1 MRNII
6 TRRGLGPLVAGAVAA
21 PALRSAMAQDAAWP
35 SRAVRIIVPFGAG
48 GSADIAA
55 RNVAE
60 ALSQGLGQPFVVENR
75 PGAGAVIGTDLVA
88 KAVPDGYTILMMSNT
103 HTANETL
110 IPNRPYALM
119 RDLAAAA
126 SVNVAH
132 HVLAVHPSLGV
143 NSVAELI
150 AKAKASPGRI
160 DYASSGPGT
169 PYHIAGEVFRAMA
182 GIEIQHIP
190 FRSSGEARTA
200 LISGTVPVMFD
211 AIPTMQPHVAGG
223 RAKALATT
231 GPQRDPLLPEL
242 PTVAESGGSS
252 GLAGYE
258 ASIWLGL
265 MVPAQVPRPIVER
278 LNGAVNAWLNRPQ
291 TRDAMAKQGAQPMA
305 MSPAEFDAFL
315 RRDVET
321 QRNYVRMARIALD

>member
-1 MRNII
+1 MDHRI
-6 TRRGLGPLVAGAVAA
+6 TRRGLGALAAGALAA
-21 PALRSAMAQDAAWP
+21 PAIAQEAAWP
-35 SRAVRIIVPFGAG
+35 ARAVRIVVPFGAG

-88 KAVPDGYTILMMSNT
+88 KSAPDGYTILMMSNT

-110 IPNRPYALM
+110 IANRPYVLM

-126 SVNVAH
+126 AVNVAH

-150 AKAKASPGRI
+150 AKAKANPGTI

-200 LISGTVPVMFD
+200 LIAGQVPMMFD
-211 AIPTMQPHVAGG
+211 AIPTMEPHVSGG

-231 GPQRDPLLPEL
+231 GLERDPLLPNL
-242 PTVAESGGSS
+242 PTVSESG
-252 GLAGYE
+252 LPGYE

-265 MVPAQVPRPIVER
+265 MAPVQMPRPIIEK
-278 LNGAVNAWLNRPQ
+278 LNTAVNEWLAKPA
-291 TRDAMAKQGAQPMA
+291 TRAAMAKQGAQPMP
-305 MSPAEFDAFL
+305 MSVAGFDAFL
-315 RRDVET
+315 RKDVDT
-321 QRNYVRMARIALD
+321 QRQYIRMAKIEVN

>member
-1 MRNII
+1 MTSII
-6 TRRGLGPLVAGAVAA
+6 TRRGLGLIAAGALAA
-21 PALRSAMAQDAAWP
+21 PALAQEPWP
-35 SRAVRIIVPFGAG
+35 NRAVRIIVPFGAG

-55 RNVAE
+55 RNLAE
-60 ALSQGLGQPFVVENR
+60 ALSSSLGQPFVVENR

-88 KAVPDGYTILMMSNT
+88 KSAPDGYTILMMSNT

-110 IPNRPYALM
+110 IPNRPYVLM

-126 SVNVAH
+126 AVNVAH

-150 AKAKASPGRI
+150 AKAKAEPGKI

-200 LISGTVPVMFD
+200 LISGTVPMMFD

-231 GPQRDPLLPEL
+231 GPRRDPLLPDL
-242 PTVAESGGSS
+242 PTVAESG
-252 GLAGYE
+252 LPGYE

-265 MVPAQVPRPIVER
+265 MAPAQMPRPIVEK
-278 LNGAVNAWLNRPQ
+278 LNGAVNAWLSRPQ
-291 TRDAMAKQGAQPMA
+291 TREAMAKQGAQPMP
-305 MSPAEFDAFL
+305 MSVAEFDAFL
-315 RRDVET
+315 RKDVET
-321 QRNYVRMARIALD
+321 QGNFIRMARIQVN

>member
-1 MRNII
+1 M
-6 TRRGLGPLVAGAVAA
+6 TRRGLGLLTAGALAA
-21 PALRSAMAQDAAWP
+21 PAVGTAQGADSWP
-35 SRAVRIIVPFGAG
+35 NRPVRIIVPFGAG

-60 ALSQGLGQPFVVENR
+60 TLTQSLGQPFVVENR
-75 PGAGAVIGTDLVA
+75 PGAGAVIGTDVVV
-88 KAVPDGYTILMMSNT
+88 KAAPDGYTILMMSNT

-110 IPNRPYALM
+110 LPNRPYVLM
-119 RDLAAAA
+119 RDLAGAAA
-126 SVNVAH
+126 VNVAH

-150 AKAKASPGRI
+150 AKAKAEPGRI

-182 GIEIQHIP
+182 GIEIQHVP

-200 LISGTVPVMFD
+200 LISGTVPMMFD

-231 GPQRDPLLPEL
+231 GPQRDPLLPDL
-242 PTVAESGGSS
+242 PTVAEA
-252 GLAGYE
+252 GLPGYE

-265 MVPAQVPRPIVER
+265 MVPAQVPQPVVEK
-278 LNGAVNAWLNRPQ
+278 LNGAVNAWLARPQ
-291 TRDAMAKQGAQPMA
+291 TREAMAKQGAQPMP
-305 MSPAEFDAFL
+305 MSASEFNAFL
-315 RRDVET
+315 RKDVQT
-321 QRNYVRMARIALD
+321 QGDYVRMAKIQVN